1 MKDKSVDSSLSP
13 SQLFQLTSCVLIRPG
28 HLVIV
33 VIINIINVINIT
45 GLTTIILIIVIVI
58 MFLIML
64 MLELSHL
71 LSAPPLLCPVHL
83 VLSPVSCS
91 GVCG

>member
-1 MKDKSVDSSLSP
+1 MQDKSVDSSLSP

-58 MFLIML
+58 MIK
-64 MLELSHL
+64 
-71 LSAPPLLCPVHL
+71 
-83 VLSPVSCS
+83 
-91 GVCG
+91 